1 MVHKLMSVLLLWPLY
16 YLAVRGTRRTAMW
29 LPARAFLVAV
39 PLLQA
44 AIVMLTVDDYDV
56 RFLAPV
62 LPFVF
67 TLAAL
72 QLSMSSYQL
81 SSTQQPDRASDN

>member
-1 MVHKLMSVLLLWPLY
+1 MLLLWPLY
-16 YLAVRGTRRTAMW
+16 YLAVRGARRAVW

-67 TLAAL
+67 VLAAIEL
-72 QLSMSSYQL
+72 RMTKLE
-81 SSTQQPDRASDN
+81 

>member
-1 MVHKLMSVLLLWPLY
+1 
-16 YLAVRGTRRTAMW
+16 VRGAGRARVW
-29 LPARAFLVAV
+29 LPARAFLAGV

-44 AIVMLTVDDYDV
+44 AVVMLTVDDYDV

-67 TLAAL
+67 ALAAL
-72 QLSMSSYQL
+72 AVGNLSAEN
-81 SSTQQPDRASDN
+81 R